1 MGLGDI
7 VRALIRRFWLLILG
21 AALAMLGSYL
31 AFRYFT
37 PWPRYQASVTAI
49 LGNSDLN
56 SDWASLQAN
65 RELLTTYTQW
75 ATRRPVLE
83 GVLDVLNLP
92 MSAEDLRG
100 RIDAHLV
107 GNTQM
112 IEITVTH
119 DGPLGAAMIANETIR
134 QLEIQVRAALADNYA
149 LPSPSRE
156 QILELQERIES
167 TEAELSTLTDQL
179 METDSAEEAELL
191 STRITALSSYL
202 EMWQRQY
209 ADARA
214 EFANR
219 SEIRLIVVE
228 EAKVP
233 AQATNPVLNILI
245 AGMAGLAATT
255 GAVLLLETQYPSS
268 DHQVSFGW
276 IARLLKGIK
285 RGFSKLKQGMKRQF
299 ANLKRSCET

>member
-1 MGLGDI
+1 MELRDI
-7 VRALIRRFWLLILG
+7 IRALTRRFWLLMLG

-37 PWPRYQASVTAI
+37 VWPRYQASVTAI
-49 LGNSDLN
+49 LGNSNLN

-65 RELLTTYTQW
+65 RELLTTYAQW

-83 GVLDVLNLP
+83 GVLDVVHLP

-112 IEITVTH
+112 IEITVRH
-119 DGPLGAAMIANETIR
+119 DGPLGAAMIANETMR
-134 QLEIQVRAALADNYA
+134 QLEIQIRTALADDYS

-167 TEAELSTLTDQL
+167 TEAELSTLTDL
-179 METDSAEEAELL
+179 LLETDSTEEAELL

-233 AQATNPVLNILI
+233 AQATNPVLNVLI

-255 GAVLLLETQYPSS
+255 GAVLLLETQCPSPYYRDS
-268 DHQVSFGW
+268 PGL
-276 IARLLKGIK
+276 IARWLEGITRGLSRLRDRIK
-285 RGFSKLKQGMKRQF
+285 RRF
-299 ANLKRSCET
+299 ASLKRNYEA